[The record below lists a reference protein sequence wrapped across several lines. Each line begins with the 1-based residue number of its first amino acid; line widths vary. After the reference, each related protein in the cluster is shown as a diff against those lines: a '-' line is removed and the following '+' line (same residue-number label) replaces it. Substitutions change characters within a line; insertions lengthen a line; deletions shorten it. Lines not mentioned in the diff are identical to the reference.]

1 MNKDALINKDIE
13 AYLRKHQAKDLLRL
27 ITAGSVDDGKST
39 LIGRLLYDAKVIY
52 DDQLA
57 ALKEDSVTHGT
68 TGTDFDPAL
77 LMDGLIAE
85 REQGITID
93 VAYRYFS
100 TNKRNFIIADCPG
113 HQQYTRNMATG
124 ASNCNLAIILIDARN
139 GVIEQTKRHSFIS
152 RLLGIRH
159 LVVCINKMDLVDY
172 SEDVFEQIRTD
183 YEDFA
188 ARLEATEIN
197 FIPISALKGDNVVD
211 RSEHMPWYTG
221 APLLRHLEN
230 VSIVSDQNLIDLRYP
245 VQYVAR
251 PDPDFRGFAG
261 TVASGI
267 IRKGDEILAMP
278 SQQTSRVKSINT
290 FEGEIDE
297 AFPPMAVMITLDDEI
312 DLSRGDMIVHPNNLP
327 RLEAEFD
334 AMVVWMND
342 KALEVG
348 RVYTFKS
355 ATTTVP
361 GRVDSIQYAI
371 NVNTLHREEQ
381 SELMVNDI
389 GRVSIKLQKPIC
401 HDPYSKNR
409 TTGSLI
415 IIDRVNN
422 LTLGAGMIIERGARA
437 TKPATEVSKAA
448 EPTSKNIREEA
459 SLVGAAE
466 REALLKQKPVTI
478 WLTGLSGSGKSTI
491 SQALEERLVQ
501 SGQAAYVLDGDNVR
515 HGLNRDLGF
524 SAAERTENIRRIA
537 EVARLMN
544 QAGLIAISSFI
555 SPFAKDRMGAKE
567 IIGNDRFI
575 EVFVDT
581 PLEVCEQRDPKGLY
595 KKARSGEIQGFTG
608 ISAPYEAPKNPDL
621 CLDTTRFEVEASVQ
635 AIIAMMR
642 DRGLIT

>member
-1 MNKDALINKDIE
+1 MNKDALISKDIE

-27 ITAGSVDDGKST
+27 IAAGSVDDGKST

-52 DDQLA
+52 EDQLA

-77 LMDGLIAE
+77 LTDGLIAE

-100 TNKRNFIIADCPG
+100 TKKRNFIIADCPG

-197 FIPISALKGDNVVD
+197 FIPISALEGDNVVD

-278 SQQTSRVKSINT
+278 SRQTSQVKSINT

-389 GRVSIKLQKPIC
+389 GRVSIKLQKPLC

>member
-1 MNKDALINKDIE
+1 MKKDPLIDQDIE
-13 AYLRKHQAKDLLRL
+13 AYLKKHQAKDLLRL

-52 DDQLA
+52 DDQLE
-57 ALKEDSVTHGT
+57 ALKADSEIHGT
-68 TGTDFDPAL
+68 TGTNFDPAL
-77 LMDGLIAE
+77 LTDGLIAE

-100 TNKRNFIIADCPG
+100 TSKRNFIIADCPG

-124 ASNCNLAIILIDARN
+124 ASNCNLAVILIDARN

-197 FIPISALKGDNVVD
+197 FIPISALEGDNVVD

-251 PDPDFRGFAG
+251 PHPDFRGFAG

-267 IRKGDEILAMP
+267 IRKGDEVLAMP
-278 SQQTSRVKSINT
+278 SRQTSRVKSINT

-297 AFPPMAVMITLDDEI
+297 AFPPMAVMVTLDDEI

-327 RLEAEFD
+327 RLDPDFD

-342 KALEVG
+342 NPLEVG
-348 RVYTFKS
+348 KVYTFKS

-361 GRVDSIQYAI
+361 GRVESIRYAI
-371 NVNTLHREEQ
+371 NVNTLHREQQ
-381 SELMVNDI
+381 SELTVNDI
-389 GRVSIKLQKPIC
+389 GRVSVKLQKPIC
-401 HDPYSKNR
+401 HDPYSKNH

-422 LTLGAGMIIERGARA
+422 LTLGAGMIIERGTPA
-437 TKPATEVSKAA
+437 TKPATEVSKAT

-459 SLVGAAE
+459 SLVGAAA
-466 REALLKQKPVTI
+466 RETLLKQKPVTI

-544 QAGLIAISSFI
+544 EAGLIAISSFI
-555 SPFAKDRMGAKE
+555 SPFTKDRVGAKE
-567 IIGNDRFI
+567 IIGDDRFI

-595 KKARSGEIQGFTG
+595 KKARSGEIKGFTG
-608 ISAPYEAPKNPDL
+608 ISAPYEAPESPDL
-621 CLDTTRFEVEASVQ
+621 CLDTTRLNVEACVH
-635 AIIAMMR
+635 AIIAMMQ
-642 DRGLIT
+642 DRGLIA